1 MLGCLRRASLNIGGS
16 THPTLSCVDQDRLW
30 IMDITSRHMMLLLL
44 SRFIPRVTLPH
55 GVTQVKLLHNE
66 LCLGLLERNS
76 ISPYCVISENTSPL
90 SLWEDTGRCPEI
102 ENGERR
108 MLSLSRRLSHIPWAI
123 LFRRKK
129 VWGPGCSECPRPRCN
144 LQACRGI
151 LDQKAHGVLSCLNS
165 ASREL
170 NKISLFCF
178 NWRCFLKSYQ

>member
-76 ISPYCVISENTSPL
+76 KSPYLVISENTSPL
-90 SLWEDTGRCPEI
+90 SLWEDTGRECPEI
-102 ENGERR
+102 ENCERPDVVSESPTVPHSLGNPLPQEESVRPR
-108 MLSLSRRLSHIPWAI
+108 MFRMSSSSLQSPSLSRNPGSEGRPWCSFLFKLS
-123 LFRRKK
+123 F
-129 VWGPGCSECPRPRCN
+129 
-144 LQACRGI
+144 
-151 LDQKAHGVLSCLNS
+151 
-165 ASREL
+165 
-170 NKISLFCF
+170 
-178 NWRCFLKSYQ
+178 